1 MRQVHACRTKLR
13 RLKHSLSDDQVASL
27 AAAAHGFV
35 GADLAALC
43 NEAAMAALRRIIAEP
58 GEHQLSVVLRSFYL
72 ALLA

>member
-1 MRQVHACRTKLR
+1 MHACRTKLR
-13 RLKHSLSDDQVASL
+13 RLKHSLSDEQVASL

-58 GEHQLSVVLRSFYL
+58 GEPQEYLFLRYFYL
-72 ALLA
+72 AALA